1 MSLVDLN
8 VFRIAEARMLRLVVG
23 GTSGMPGFVTRHAGF
38 RQRYRAKSKGARG
51 LLCQAGTRLRH
62 ESFCKGKPTGTGMTA
77 GLTSP
82 TGADSFD
89 DSFKDESPPAFSAF
103 LLTRWS
109 GKWN

>member
-89 DSFKDESPPAFSAF
+89 EASKMSRHPHLAHFC
-103 LLTRWS
+103 
-109 GKWN
+109 